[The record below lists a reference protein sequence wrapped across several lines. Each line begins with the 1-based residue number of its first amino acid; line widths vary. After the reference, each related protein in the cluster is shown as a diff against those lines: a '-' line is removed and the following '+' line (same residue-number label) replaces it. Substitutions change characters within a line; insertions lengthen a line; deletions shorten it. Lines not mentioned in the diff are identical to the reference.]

1 MKQQALYA
9 QYAQAQSDR
18 KIARTHDQCKKKLQE
33 VHAGYLNAK
42 RKYQVSSTEAGCS
55 WSCRPGS

>member
-1 MKQQALYA
+1 LPPHADTKQQALYA
-9 QYAQAQSDR
+9 QYAQAQSQR

-42 RKYQVSSTEAGCS
+42 RKYQVNGRLVSLV
-55 WSCRPGS
+55 